1 MERKPGRWTGKIG
14 LYLLVHV
21 PCRTNQLSLPSRV
34 PVPLNPFSSSFLRL
48 GVQLACFFLLA
59 CGLLRLGFH
68 IAYIFPRARGWS
80 SFIEDGKCVRSGLL
94 R

>member
-1 MERKPGRWTGKIG
+1 
-14 LYLLVHV
+14 
-21 PCRTNQLSLPSRV
+21 
-34 PVPLNPFSSSFLRL
+34 
-48 GVQLACFFLLA
+48 VQLACFFLLA